1 MAAQTPDPS
10 PAHSLAKLQHR
21 LGEQLQ
27 ALSQVS
33 EALLFRLLDLE
44 ERLGAVEQQLGSLQ
58 AREDQAPPGLG
69 VDTGEMLALTEERLA
84 RLEDLLSGRRQPLG
98 GLGNSAFGLEG
109 GSGAAKATI
118 KAVASPGERED
129 SFDPF
134 PEEEEQA
141 FMDELIA

>member
-1 MAAQTPDPS
+1 MAAQSTLPS
-10 PAHSLAKLQHR
+10 PAQLQHR
-21 LGEQLQ
+21 IGEQLQ

-33 EALLFRLLDLE
+33 EALMFRLLDLE
-44 ERLGAVEQQLGSLQ
+44 ERLGVVEQQLGSLS
-58 AREDQAPPGLG
+58 ARDDQAASGLG
-69 VDTGEMLALTEERLA
+69 VDTGEILALTEERLA

-109 GSGAAKATI
+109 GSVAAKATI
-118 KAVASPGERED
+118 KAVASPAERED

>member
-1 MAAQTPDPS
+1 MAAQS
-10 PAHSLAKLQHR
+10 PAQLQHR

-33 EALLFRLLDLE
+33 EALMFRLLDLE
-44 ERLGAVEQQLGSLQ
+44 ERLGAVEQQLGSLH
-58 AREDQAPPGLG
+58 ARDDQAAPAL
-69 VDTGEMLALTEERLA
+69 DTGEILAVTEERLA

-98 GLGNSAFGLEG
+98 SAAGPH
-109 GSGAAKATI
+109 GAI
-118 KAVASPGERED
+118 KAVGSPALREAA
-129 SFDPF
+129 FDPF

>member
-1 MAAQTPDPS
+1 M
-10 PAHSLAKLQHR
+10 
-21 LGEQLQ
+21 
-27 ALSQVS
+27 
-33 EALLFRLLDLE
+33 FRLLDLE
-44 ERLGAVEQQLGSLQ
+44 ERLGAVEQQLGSLS
-58 AREDQAPPGLG
+58 ARDDQAASGLG
-69 VDTGEMLALTEERLA
+69 VDTGEILALTEERLA

-109 GSGAAKATI
+109 GSVAAKATI
-118 KAVASPGERED
+118 KAVASPAERED

>member
-1 MAAQTPDPS
+1 MAAQSTLPS
-10 PAHSLAKLQHR
+10 PAQLQHR
-21 LGEQLQ
+21 IGEQLQ

-33 EALLFRLLDLE
+33 EALMFRLLDLE
-44 ERLGAVEQQLGSLQ
+44 ERLGAVEQQLGSLS
-58 AREDQAPPGLG
+58 ARDDQAASGLG
-69 VDTGEMLALTEERLA
+69 VDTGEILALTEERLA

-109 GSGAAKATI
+109 GSVAAKATI
-118 KAVASPGERED
+118 KAVASPAERED
-129 SFDPF
+129 SFDLF

>member
-1 MAAQTPDPS
+1 MAAQAPAQS
-10 PAHSLAKLQHR
+10 PAKLQHR

-33 EALLFRLLDLE
+33 EALMFRLLDLE
-44 ERLGAVEQQLGSLQ
+44 ERLAAVEQQLGSLQ
-58 AREDQAPPGLG
+58 AREDQTPPGLA
-69 VDTGEMLALTEERLA
+69 VDTGEILALTEERLA

-98 GLGNSAFGLEG
+98 GLGNSAFGLEA
-109 GSGAAKATI
+109 GSLAARAAI
-118 KAVASPGERED
+118 NQVASPAEPED

-141 FMDELIA
+141 FMDELIAR